1 MPFDGFTLA
10 DVRERTYKKRDSWWT
25 VYLVDPVASRL
36 VLFTANRTSV
46 TPDHLTIAALLL
58 GCAAAF
64 SFGRADVLG
73 LVLGAVVFH
82 ISFLLDCMD
91 GKIARLKGN
100 GTVFGSWLDY
110 VFDRVRVLICTIGL
124 LGGQFAATGDTVY
137 IWFALAV
144 VFTDMFRY
152 LNSPQMAKVRK
163 KMRRAQKA
171 RVRRGLTE
179 AEIEEEAFI
188 RVLGEKRFG
197 ELRPRFLDEA
207 ADDAADDAADA
218 ADEGAGGAAHGDGA
232 SRLAYV
238 PEEPPSGSLA
248 ERFPAYARFRDALLR
263 HRVRPHLFSGIEFQ
277 MGVFI
282 VAPLV
287 GAFFPGAMLWVVGA
301 SCAGLMFFELFI
313 VGRLWQASRRYER
326 EAVVLDELVLSAAP
340 EGAGPP
346 EAGRAGEKAAA

>member
-1 MPFDGFTLA
+1 MPSDGFTLA
-10 DVRERTYKKRDSWWT
+10 DVREKTYKKRDSWWT
-25 VYLVDPVASRL
+25 VYLVDPVAARL
-36 VLFTANRTSV
+36 VLFTANRTSL

-58 GCAAAF
+58 GVAAAF

-73 LVLGAVVFH
+73 LVLGAAVFH
-82 ISFLLDCMD
+82 VSFLLDCMD

-124 LGGQFAATGDTVY
+124 MGGQYAATGDTVY

-163 KMRRAQKA
+163 KMRRAQRA

-179 AEIEEEAFI
+179 GEIGEEEFI

-197 ELRPRFLDEA
+197 ELRPRLLDDES
-207 ADDAADDAADA
+207 DAPDGSA
-218 ADEGAGGAAHGDGA
+218 EGGGERFGGSGDP
-232 SRLAYV
+232 RPLHL

-287 GAFFPGAMLWVVGA
+287 GAVFPGAMLWVVGA
-301 SCAGLMFFELFI
+301 SCAGLLFFESFI

-326 EAVVLDELVLSAAP
+326 ERIVLEELLPEEDEGAAP
-340 EGAGPP
+340 GGD
-346 EAGRAGEKAAA
+346 RAPEKAAV

>member
-25 VYLVDPVASRL
+25 VYLVDPVAARL
-36 VLFTANRTSV
+36 VLFTANRTSL
-46 TPDHLTIAALLL
+46 TPDHLTTAALLL

-82 ISFLLDCMD
+82 VSFLLDCMD

-110 VFDRVRVLICTIGL
+110 VFDRVRVLICTLGL
-124 LGGQFAATGDTVY
+124 MGGQFAATGDTVY
-137 IWFALAV
+137 IWFALVV

-163 KMRRAQKA
+163 KMRRAQRA

-179 AEIEEEAFI
+179 ADIGDEAFV
-188 RVLGEKRFG
+188 RVLGEKRYG
-197 ELRPRFLDEA
+197 ELRPRFLDEVPDEEA
-207 ADDAADDAADA
+207 AGD
-218 ADEGAGGAAHGDGA
+218 GGGAVGGEADGLGA
-232 SRLAYV
+232 SRLSYV

-301 SCAGLMFFELFI
+301 SCAGLLFFESFI

-326 EAVVLDELVLSAAP
+326 EAVVLDELVLSAAGD
-340 EGAGPP
+340 GAEPP
-346 EAGRAGEKAAA
+346 NAGRAGEKAAV